1 MRILSLTLKTT
12 LVIIAALTGLSAWTF
27 IAPVSLPREGAIF
40 YVRPGI
46 SRENLVIELSQN
58 KYIRLAPLFDLY
70 AKLRGVPPKS
80 GEYKFTH
87 GSTPYSIWKQI
98 TAGTGRYY
106 RSFTII
112 PGWTFKQVKAALK
125 NEPTLKHLASE
136 ADDDTIMMFL
146 GDASQKPEGMFLP
159 ETYYY
164 SRNDA
169 DLVILQRAHDLMKL
183 KLEEAWQTRAVNLP
197 YKTAYEALIAASLIE
212 KEAYLPQEQPIISGV
227 LINRLRK
234 NMLLQFDPTVIYG
247 MGDSYQ
253 GKIYKKDLTTDTP
266 YNTYTR
272 KGLTPTPIAMPGLT
286 AIQAAMHP
294 ANHSYLYFV
303 AKGDGSHEFTTN
315 LQLHNAAVSK
325 AAAVRSKKAA
335 GAPVAAGEPHASR

>member
-1 MRILSLTLKTT
+1 MI
-12 LVIIAALTGLSAWTF
+12 ALTGLSVWTLL
-27 IAPVSLPREGAIF
+27 APVSLPREGVIF

-46 SRENLVIELSQN
+46 SRENLVIELSQS

-70 AKLRGVPPKS
+70 ATFRGITPKS
-80 GEYKFTH
+80 GEYKFAH

-112 PGWTFKQVKAALK
+112 PGWTFKQVKLALK

-146 GDASQKPEGMFLP
+146 GDISQKPEGMFLP

-169 DLVILQRAHDLMKL
+169 DLVILQRAHNLMKL
-183 KLEEAWQTRAVNLP
+183 KLDEAWKTRAANLP

-247 MGDSYQ
+247 MGDNYQ
-253 GKIYKKDLTTDTP
+253 GKIFKKDLTTDTP

-294 ANHSYLYFV
+294 ENHAYLYFV
-303 AKGDGSHEFTTN
+303 ARGDGSHEFTTN
-315 LQLHNAAVSK
+315 LQSHHTAVNK
-325 AAAVRSKKAA
+325 AAEVRSKQAVN
-335 GAPVAAGEPHASR
+335 APVITGEPHAAR